1 MKVTQQLRALGY
13 YSFLIG
19 IEEILR
25 VSLLQPVI
33 LQYYTDVRLNMNY
46 HLETREV
53 TTVVTLSDCSYLRML
68 RLQTN
73 VLANEHGQY

>member
-25 VSLLQPVI
+25 VSLLQSVI

-53 TTVVTLSDCSYLRML
+53 TTVVTLSDCSYLRKL

-73 VLANEHGQY
+73 VLANEHGEY

>member
-13 YSFLIG
+13 YSFLFG

-25 VSLLQPVI
+25 ISLLQSVI

-53 TTVVTLSDCSYLRML
+53 TTVVTLSDCSYLRKL

-73 VLANEHGQY
+73 VLANEHGEY

>member
-25 VSLLQPVI
+25 VSLLQSVI

-53 TTVVTLSDCSYLRML
+53 TTVVTLSACSYLRKL

-73 VLANEHGQY
+73 VLADEHGEY

>member
-25 VSLLQPVI
+25 VSLLQSVI

-53 TTVVTLSDCSYLRML
+53 TTVVTLSDCSYLRKL

-73 VLANEHGQY
+73 VLANEQGEY

>member
-1 MKVTQQLRALGY
+1 MKVTQQVRALGY

-25 VSLLQPVI
+25 VSLLQSVI

-53 TTVVTLSDCSYLRML
+53 TTVVTLSDCSYLRKL

-73 VLANEHGQY
+73 VLANEHGEY